1 MARVAIGEPYAEV
14 RELLVRVVE
23 GAGWQAVVDARE
35 AEGAD
40 ALLIEPGDAASF
52 ELARRLRESRPDL
65 PLVCVSIYPPGP
77 ETEPLSPSA
86 YLLKPFS
93 VAELQ
98 RVLAAALDGHASRP
112 SGSATAALSHQTQ

>member
-1 MARVAIGEPYAEV
+1 MASSPGR
-14 RELLVRVVE
+14 
-23 GAGWQAVVDARE
+23 
-35 AEGAD
+35 
-40 ALLIEPGDAASF
+40 IEPGDASSF
-52 ELARRLRESRPDL
+52 ELARRARERRPGL

-98 RVLAAALDGHASRP
+98 RVLADALDGHASRP
-112 SGSATAALSHQTQ
+112 SGAATAALSHQTQ